1 MIVMGSSFRLGVID
15 PHDRREQEEVRFL
28 IARIRKIM
36 DETAFQPAKLDRET
50 ETKLGRYKLSFQ
62 DHREAH
68 DLAARIIRDVMSSI
82 ESKSGQ
88 DYRDFKELMEMGV
101 SYKDSILQIV
111 KEKVDILTEWTNKMD
126 EVKNRDEALGLVVR
140 YYLGASIKNF
150 RRQL

>member
-1 MIVMGSSFRLGVID
+1 
-15 PHDRREQEEVRFL
+15 L

-101 SYKDSILQIV
+101 SYKDSIRQIV

>member
-1 MIVMGSSFRLGVID
+1 MR
-15 PHDRREQEEVRFL
+15 QERHGRDLAL

-36 DETAFQPAKLDRET
+36 DETPFQPAKLDKDT

-62 DHREAH
+62 DHREAY
-68 DLAARIIRDVMSSI
+68 DLAARIIRDVISSI
-82 ESKSGQ
+82 ESKSGD
-88 DYRDFKELMEMGV
+88 DYREFKELMEMGV

-111 KEKVDILTEWTNKMD
+111 KEKLDILTEWMEKMN
-126 EVKNRDEALGLVVR
+126 EVKTRDEALGLIVR

>member
-1 MIVMGSSFRLGVID
+1 LIHTTEGNKKRFV
-15 PHDRREQEEVRFL
+15 FL

>member
-1 MIVMGSSFRLGVID
+1 M
-15 PHDRREQEEVRFL
+15 

-36 DETAFQPAKLDRET
+36 DETPFQPAKLDRET

-82 ESKSGQ
+82 ESKSGK
-88 DYRDFKELMEMGV
+88 DYDEFKELMEMGV

-111 KEKVDILTEWTNKMD
+111 KEKVDILTEWMGKMD
-126 EVKNRDEALGLVVR
+126 ELKNRDEALGLVVR
-140 YYLGASIKNF
+140 YYLGMSIKNF

>member
-1 MIVMGSSFRLGVID
+1 M
-15 PHDRREQEEVRFL
+15 

-111 KEKVDILTEWTNKMD
+111 KEKVDILTEWMEKMQR
-126 EVKNRDEALGLVVR
+126 EREGEPEKGQVVSR
-140 YYLGASIKNF
+140 HCRAVG
-150 RRQL
+150 